1 MVVLEE
7 LLTRLKE
14 WFHQLQKDAPMDL
27 WLQALVLLVFCVGFN
42 ATSWLLT
49 PKKGTTAPPPP
60 AELPERCVQVKETP
74 SVAKAPRQESRRED
88 VRSVLLSVEL
98 SAQSGISTLDP
109 GKDAMPIAG
118 RENRLSTSGSL
129 ETTEVWKK
137 AVRYDPYAGEGEAP
151 VEAMGGGEIN
161 SSARGLFRLAQ
172 LTGHSSTIAP
182 GACKRC
188 GSVGHLFYQ
197 CRNMFT
203 LQKELSFCDVY
214 DLEEKKLD
222 QFVEEEDDDD
232 EDDAASE
239 ELPTSDESDD
249 SDSDDSDEDDSSS
262 SSEKKK
268 KKKMLSYQICSSWWL
283 PYMGVG
289 EKQKAKEVSASI
301 RCAWPRPG
309 AKVGTVEPE
318 SPASLEVRPIF
329 TFDGLDFDGD
339 RIVNLREKPY
349 YFDQHLGGA
358 MSISFIARWDAF
370 ALRSRI
376 IDFGDGPTA
385 DNIII
390 ANLETGRSLIVEVF
404 RGPSKKRLTMPGSL
418 AIGETH
424 RYLLSISET
433 GLMRMLQD
441 GSQLGVQPQGYAP
454 RTLER
459 RKLLV
464 GGSNWSS
471 DENFQGEISELKIW
485 PREVSW
491 KEAFPVET
499 PLPPPRLPPK
509 EEPEEQ
515 KPEKQVED
523 EEVQTEPL
531 PELAQESQAPDEDEE
546 GWTAVSKPR
555 TKAEKRAKAE
565 ARKPVQVPS
574 PPPPPRRNSG
584 ASSTTSATP
593 SVPPP
598 PPEPTKRKGRAKG
611 EGKSFPTVAVS
622 SAPVAAP
629 VMPPTPPAPPVHEE
643 AEKTK
648 ETKESKEVDTV
659 EVTETKES
667 KQELAEKK
675 RGKAWADI
683 PPEGTPP
690 NSPPNTGLVLTE
702 VQTPQQEILE
712 SPVQNGAGGQAD
724 TEDSG
729 FEVLTG
735 KRRPKVAPEV
745 VLGPGDRPK
754 VQESSPPPI
763 DTSGTTSPSKGQQT
777 TTPSTLSPL
786 EKEILRLEKK
796 QREVEKLKQR
806 QADGEELDHLQRK
819 KLLCEDEMTQKLS
832 ELHLKKALLKA
843 PQVTHHSEGDGGS
856 PEPWDLPKVP
866 VAPAMG
872 QPSTGSVTRTP
883 LRAPSREGSFR
894 PGVGGGFFW
903 RVEVLENQFLDSQVL
918 NYTPKV

>member
-1 MVVLEE
+1 MAVLEE
-7 LLTRLKE
+7 LLTRLGE

-49 PKKGTTAPPPP
+49 PKKGTTASSSP
-60 AELPERCVQVKETP
+60 AELPEQFVQVKETP
-74 SVAKAPRQESRRED
+74 SVAKATKESRED
-88 VRSVLLSVEL
+88 VRSVK
-98 SAQSGISTLDP
+98 TP
-109 GKDAMPIAG
+109 
-118 RENRLSTSGSL
+118 
-129 ETTEVWKK
+129 
-137 AVRYDPYAGEGEAP
+137 
-151 VEAMGGGEIN
+151 
-161 SSARGLFRLAQ
+161 
-172 LTGHSSTIAP
+172 
-182 GACKRC
+182 
-188 GSVGHLFYQ
+188 
-197 CRNMFT
+197 
-203 LQKELSFCDVY
+203 
-214 DLEEKKLD
+214 
-222 QFVEEEDDDD
+222 
-232 EDDAASE
+232 
-239 ELPTSDESDD
+239 
-249 SDSDDSDEDDSSS
+249 
-262 SSEKKK
+262 
-268 KKKMLSYQICSSWWL
+268 
-283 PYMGVG
+283 
-289 EKQKAKEVSASI
+289 
-301 RCAWPRPG
+301 
-309 AKVGTVEPE
+309 TVESE
-318 SPASLEVRPIF
+318 SPSSLEVRPIF

-509 EEPEEQ
+509 EEPEEREEQ

-531 PELAQESQAPDEDEE
+531 PELAQESQPPDEDEE

-598 PPEPTKRKGRAKG
+598 PEPTKHKGRGKG

-643 AEKTK
+643 AEKPK
-648 ETKESKEVDTV
+648 ETKESKEQV

-702 VQTPQQEILE
+702 VQTPQEEILE
-712 SPVQNGAGGQAD
+712 SPAQNGASVAETG
-724 TEDSG
+724 EDAG

-745 VLGPGDRPK
+745 VLGPGDRPKVQESSPPPIDTSGDRPK

-819 KLLCEDEMTQKLS
+819 KLLCEDEMTQKLA

-843 PQVTHHSEGDGGS
+843 PQVTHHEGDGGS

-872 QPSTGSVTRTP
+872 QPSAGSVTRTP
-883 LRAPSREGSFR
+883 LRAPREGSFR
-894 PGVGGGFFW
+894 PGLGGETQLSSGAEIFTPASMANAEVPFAMQMPQMALVDGVGDMMNDVPEETWDACWEWVQNGYCPRGETCRWDHPALQFPDGSVALWPGSSETNIQPTEQVFVMVPAENFPCQGAPPNMAPGSWSGPYAGDQITMPCGVGVPMAPMGPTVGPTAVAPVTMLPTGNPCDPMSGCGCAFGTQSPAGG
-903 RVEVLENQFLDSQVL
+903 DSPFNGDALLSDGQ
-918 NYTPKV
+918 PAR

>member
-1 MVVLEE
+1 MPALEE
-7 LLTRLKE
+7 LLTRLRE

-49 PKKGTTAPPPP
+49 PKKGTTASSSP
-60 AELPERCVQVKETP
+60 AELPERFEQVKETP

-88 VRSVLLSVEL
+88 VRS
-98 SAQSGISTLDP
+98 AKTGNTL
-109 GKDAMPIAG
+109 
-118 RENRLSTSGSL
+118 ES
-129 ETTEVWKK
+129 
-137 AVRYDPYAGEGEAP
+137 
-151 VEAMGGGEIN
+151 EI
-161 SSARGLFRLAQ
+161 
-172 LTGHSSTIAP
+172 
-182 GACKRC
+182 
-188 GSVGHLFYQ
+188 
-197 CRNMFT
+197 
-203 LQKELSFCDVY
+203 
-214 DLEEKKLD
+214 
-222 QFVEEEDDDD
+222 
-232 EDDAASE
+232 
-239 ELPTSDESDD
+239 
-249 SDSDDSDEDDSSS
+249 SDS
-262 SSEKKK
+262 
-268 KKKMLSYQICSSWWL
+268 
-283 PYMGVG
+283 
-289 EKQKAKEVSASI
+289 
-301 RCAWPRPG
+301 
-309 AKVGTVEPE
+309 
-318 SPASLEVRPIF
+318 SLEVRPIF

-349 YFDQHLGGA
+349 YFDHHLGGA

-598 PPEPTKRKGRAKG
+598 PPEPTKRKGRGKG
-611 EGKSFPTVAVS
+611 EGKAFPTVAVS

-872 QPSTGSVTRTP
+872 QPSAGSVTRTP

-894 PGVGGGFFW
+894 PGVGGGETQLSSGAEIFTPASMANA
-903 RVEVLENQFLDSQVL
+903 EVPFAMQMPQMALVGGVGDMMNDVPEETWDACWEWVQNGYCPRGETCRWDHPALQFPDGSVALWPGSSETNIQPTEQVFVMVPAENFPCQGAPNMAPVAPMAPGSWSSGPYAGDQITMPCGVGVPMGPMGPTGPVTMLPTGTPCDPMSGCGCAFGTQSPAGGDSPFNGDAL
-918 NYTPKV
+918 LSGFE